1 MINLS
6 YELES
11 EKNEKKQKD
20 ELNKQYH
27 SDRLVLVPTRIVT
40 ICHAGNLLSY
50 RCRYALQFCQF
61 LYLLYK
67 KAKKS
72 FMEFISSKKTEH
84 IFQPKFSKI
93 LVKLNLNFFTV
104 SINF

>member
-72 FMEFISSKKTEH
+72 FMELTVP
-84 IFQPKFSKI
+84 PK
-93 LVKLNLNFFTV
+93 VDRNV
-104 SINF
+104 